1 MAKDRARDPH
11 RVFKKMGE
19 ALGYYT
25 ADIPASSGEGSVRMT
40 SKPGD
45 YRVMAPGKGH
55 VRVGETLPFT
65 GAFSPTEYSP
75 TEHGTRGIRSK

>member
-1 MAKDRARDPH
+1 MAKDRARDER

-19 ALGYYT
+19 ALGYYGS
-25 ADIPASSGEGSVRMT
+25 DLPAKEGGSVRVT

-55 VRVGETLPFT
+55 VTVGETLPFT
-65 GAFSPTEYSP
+65 GAFSPHEFSP
-75 TEHGTRGIRSK
+75 VEKGTRGIRSK